1 MCVHTLTPIEN
12 RVLNISK
19 NSEKSQYLMNTLY
32 NHIYL
37 SKYLSVC
44 LVFRGVSG
52 RDSQLRGQESQG
64 PQDHTLRLQ
73 PLLQQHLQGRLVDRQ
88 VDC

>member
-1 MCVHTLTPIEN
+1 M
-12 RVLNISK
+12 
-19 NSEKSQYLMNTLY
+19 
-32 NHIYL
+32 
-37 SKYLSVC
+37 
-44 LVFRGVSG
+44 FRGVGG